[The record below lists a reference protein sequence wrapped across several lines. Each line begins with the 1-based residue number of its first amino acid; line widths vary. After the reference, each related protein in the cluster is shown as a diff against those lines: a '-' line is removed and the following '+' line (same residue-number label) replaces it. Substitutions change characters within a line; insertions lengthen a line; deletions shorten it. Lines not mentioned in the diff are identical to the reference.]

1 VTALRVLL
9 VEDSEDDAELVV
21 LALQRGGYDVSF
33 ERVQTAEAMSAALAR
48 QAWDAVVSDYSMPA
62 FDGPH
67 AFRTLRERGLDI
79 PFIIVSGTVGED
91 VAVEAMRLGVHD
103 YLLKGKLARL
113 APALERE
120 IRDAAERRARRQA
133 ESAARATEAKFRRLL
148 ESAPDA
154 MVIVDREGKIV
165 LVNSQ
170 TERLFGH
177 DRKDL
182 LGQPVEMLMPE
193 RFRGRHPQHRM
204 NYFHDPQA
212 RAVGAGLDLYGL
224 CADGTEFPIEIS
236 LSPLETEEGML
247 VSSAIRDI
255 RERKRLEEQF
265 RQAQKMEAVG
275 RLAGGIAHDF
285 NNVLSVILSYA
296 EMISVEIKPDDPLRA
311 DIGEIRTAALRASGL
326 TRQLLAF
333 SRQQVL
339 DRKVLKL
346 SETINGMEKMLRRLL
361 PADIELTILSA
372 AGLWNIKGD
381 PGQIEQILMNL
392 VVNARDAMPQ
402 GGKMAIE
409 TANVDLY
416 DDRASAHHDIRAGAY
431 VMLAVSDTGMGM
443 DAEAQARIFEPFF
456 TTKEEGKGTGLGLAT
471 VFGIVKQSGGHI
483 RVYSE
488 PGKGATFKV
497 YLPRVSG
504 TAEARTSEPPAPDSV
519 RGDATILLVDDDDQV
534 RTVAR
539 NILRR
544 SGYVVLEAPN
554 GGEALLVCEQHGAK
568 IDLLLTEV
576 VLPRMSG
583 RQLAERLAMLR
594 PEMKVLFTSGYTDDA
609 ILQHDVLDSGVA
621 FLQKPL
627 TPASLVGKVKDVLRG
642 GSGR

>member
-1 VTALRVLL
+1 MTVLRVLL

-21 LALQRGGYDVSF
+21 LALRRGGYDVSF
-33 ERVQTAEAMSAALAR
+33 ERVQTAEAMSSALDR
-48 QAWDAVVSDYSMPA
+48 QPWDAVVSDYSMPA
-62 FDGPH
+62 FDGPN
-67 AFRTLRERGLDI
+67 AFRTLRESGLDI

-103 YLLKGKLARL
+103 YLLKDKLARL

-133 ESAARATEAKFRRLL
+133 ESAARATEAKFR
-148 ESAPDA
+148 
-154 MVIVDREGKIV
+154 
-165 LVNSQ
+165 
-170 TERLFGH
+170 
-177 DRKDL
+177 
-182 LGQPVEMLMPE
+182 
-193 RFRGRHPQHRM
+193 
-204 NYFHDPQA
+204 
-212 RAVGAGLDLYGL
+212 
-224 CADGTEFPIEIS
+224 
-236 LSPLETEEGML
+236 
-247 VSSAIRDI
+247 
-255 RERKRLEEQF
+255 RLEEQF

-311 DIGEIRTAALRASGL
+311 DIEEIRTAALRASGL

-339 DRKVLKL
+339 DRRVLKL

-361 PADIELTILSA
+361 RADIELTILST

-402 GGKMAIE
+402 GGRMAIE
-409 TANVDLY
+409 TANVDL
-416 DDRASAHHDIRAGAY
+416 DEDHASAHHDMQAGAY

-483 RVYSE
+483 RVFSE

-497 YLPRVSG
+497 YLPRVSDA
-504 TAEARTSEPPAPDSV
+504 AEARTSEPPAPDSV
-519 RGDATILLVDDDDQV
+519 RGDETILLVDDDDQV

-568 IDLLLTEV
+568 IDLLLTDV

-583 RQLAERLAMLR
+583 RQLAERLATLR

-627 TPASLVGKVKDVLRG
+627 TPASLVGKVRDVLRG
-642 GSGR
+642 GNGR